1 MKAIEIQP
9 GRAPRVA
16 EIENTPECFHQLVGG
31 PVAKAV
37 LGDTGLVVVVNRDG
51 RETGMEPTGCLRIWP
66 IQDDIL
72 HGPLLIVRAAMDTFT
87 SVREGDLEL
96 IQRIYREVRPDV

>member
-9 GRAPRVA
+9 GRAPRLT
-16 EIENTPECFHQLVGG
+16 EIQNKLPCLQKLVDG
-31 PVAKAV
+31 PTGKAV
-37 LGDTGLVVVVNRDG
+37 LGDTGLVVVLNRDG
-51 RETGMEPTGCLRIWP
+51 RERGMEPTGCLRIWP

-87 SVREGDLEL
+87 SVREGDMEL
-96 IQRIYREVRPDV
+96 VKRIYREVRCHD

>member
-9 GRAPRVA
+9 GHAPRLT
-16 EIENTPECFHQLVGG
+16 EIQNTTACLQKRVEG
-31 PVAKAV
+31 PIVTV
-37 LGDTGLVVVVNRDG
+37 TLGDTGLVVVVNRDG

-96 IQRIYREVRPDV
+96 VQRIYREVRPDV

>member
-9 GRAPRVA
+9 GRAPRLT
-16 EIENTPECFHQLVGG
+16 EIQNALACLQKLVDG
-31 PVAKAV
+31 PIETVTLA
-37 LGDTGLVVVVNRDG
+37 DTGLVVVVNRDG
-51 RETGMEPTGCLRIWP
+51 RERGMEPTGCLRIWP

-87 SVREGDLEL
+87 SVREGDMEL
-96 IQRIYREVRPDV
+96 VQRIYREVRCND

>member
-9 GRAPRVA
+9 GRAPCLT
-16 EIENTPECFHQLVGG
+16 EIENTMECLQQLVGG

-96 IQRIYREVRPDV
+96 VQRIYREVRPDV